1 MVENVDYKLTADG
14 VEFADV
20 PDTVIDFYADCA
32 WPERF
37 TREEMENRRK
47 ETRTINEWDSQ
58 YQLHSKPVGDVRLD
72 PDRIREYNIHPQIR
86 YANRTAS
93 LWLGNVQIVGA
104 VAWWDVATG
113 KVKADASAFSLMLT
127 DARGHLYWHICQ
139 ELTGEL
145 AEFDDNDKITGGQVA
160 QIKELVLKYQIP
172 VVCVEVNGPGSFAGK
187 LLRQALKGTGCAVR
201 EEFSITNKQKRI
213 LDAFEAPLSSRF
225 LWAHTDVLDGP
236 VYDQMRDFN
245 PALTNQP
252 DDFIDSGAGAIS
264 QTPVRIGKVVGIP
277 TGHAREDWQLS
288 DGDHLVD
295 VDY

>member
-1 MVENVDYKLTADG
+1 MGADCLTIRLFDKEKRIEAKEASQLRYAVPFRPDYVFAGIHKAARLLVENVDYKLTADG
-14 VEFADV
+14 VEFADA

-127 DARGHLYWHICQ
+127 DAGGIC
-139 ELTGEL
+139 TGISARSL
-145 AEFDDNDKITGGQVA
+145 
-160 QIKELVLKYQIP
+160 
-172 VVCVEVNGPGSFAGK
+172 PGSWQSSTITTKSPAG
-187 LLRQALKGTGCAVR
+187 R
-201 EEFSITNKQKRI
+201 
-213 LDAFEAPLSSRF
+213 
-225 LWAHTDVLDGP
+225 
-236 VYDQMRDFN
+236 
-245 PALTNQP
+245 
-252 DDFIDSGAGAIS
+252 
-264 QTPVRIGKVVGIP
+264 
-277 TGHAREDWQLS
+277 
-288 DGDHLVD
+288 
-295 VDY
+295 

>member
-1 MVENVDYKLTADG
+1 LRLA
-14 VEFADV
+14 
-20 PDTVIDFYADCA
+20 
-32 WPERF
+32 ERF

-72 PDRIREYNIHPQIR
+72 PDRIREYNIQPQIR

-127 DARGHLYWHICQ
+127 DARGHLYWHVCQ

-160 QIKELVLKYQIP
+160 QIKSW
-172 VVCVEVNGPGSFAGK
+172 CSNTRS
-187 LLRQALKGTGCAVR
+187 
-201 EEFSITNKQKRI
+201 
-213 LDAFEAPLSSRF
+213 PLFVS
-225 LWAHTDVLDGP
+225 
-236 VYDQMRDFN
+236 
-245 PALTNQP
+245 
-252 DDFIDSGAGAIS
+252 
-264 QTPVRIGKVVGIP
+264 K
-277 TGHAREDWQLS
+277 
-288 DGDHLVD
+288 
-295 VDY
+295 